1 MSLDIPTKHAKWNPE
16 FMASTKP
23 TILPALDRVAVPWK
37 NGNGTTTQVAISP
50 ATATI
55 DNFDWRVSIATISG
69 DAPFSRFDGV
79 SRWIMPLDPEGFTM
93 RVEGETTRLADRE
106 AFAFPGGSTVHAIK
120 VRPGALD
127 LSLMVRNTRA
137 KGSLLALVIQDN
149 TAIAAGPNE
158 SVVIVVLEGTPSVDE
173 KKLEI
178 LDAIELPSG
187 TDVVLTGDAVVA
199 IARITS
205 SAPQ

>member
-1 MSLDIPTKHAKWNPE
+1 
-16 FMASTKP
+16 MASTKP
-23 TILPALDRVAVPWK
+23 TILPALDRVVVPWK
-37 NGNGTTTQVAISP
+37 NGNGTTQQVAISP

-55 DNFDWRVSIATISG
+55 DNFDWRVSVATISG
-69 DAPFSRFDGV
+69 DSPFSQFEGV

-106 AFAFPGGSTVHAIK
+106 AFAFNGGSTVRAIK

-127 LSLMVRNTRA
+127 LSLMVRNSIAR
-137 KGSLLALVIQDN
+137 GSLLALVVQDE

-158 SVVIVVLEGTPSVDE
+158 SVVIVVLEGSPSVDE
-173 KKLEI
+173 TVLEI

-187 TDVVLTGDAVVA
+187 SDVVLAGDAVVA

-205 SAPQ
+205 SGSQ